1 MVQKGVLRH
10 NGQAIGLPNAL
21 CRWPLSLVWLWGDA
35 PFMLMGWWAFG
46 LLGVV
51 RAVFLQAN
59 SVTVTRWKVLV
70 M

>member
-1 MVQKGVLRH
+1 M
-10 NGQAIGLPNAL
+10 
-21 CRWPLSLVWLWGDA
+21 WLWGDA